1 MTNNLENKIF
11 LLLSVEKFAI
21 VAVNSNDEFVYRKE
35 TLTNNKSNQIDLNFL
50 DNFLNENIFKIEKE
64 LNEFVKNIFLI
75 IDNQNI
81 FSIYLSVKNKFD
93 NIILNPNSINKLLL
107 DAKSCCQKTL
117 ENSDI
122 LHMKIDQYY
131 IDGTYFKTLPEKENC
146 KNFSI
151 EISYICIPKK
161 ISKTV
166 ENVLVKYQISIDQIL
181 SFKYLDSFLD
191 DKNDNLYT
199 IAQKILDGFNENEV
213 FITNKNF
220 KKLGFFE
227 RFFNLFN

>member
-107 DAKSCCQKTL
+107 DAKSCCKKTL

-151 EISYICIPKK
+151 EISYICLPKK
-161 ISKTV
+161 ISKTI
-166 ENVLVKYQISIDQIL
+166 ENVLVKYQISINQIL
-181 SFKYLDSFLD
+181 SFNYLNSFLD
-191 DKNDNLYT
+191 NKNDNLYT

-213 FITNKNF
+213 FITNKNS